1 VLLTST
7 ERVKPKEFNEIR
19 KSNIPH
25 ILIDVREPQEL
36 EICSLG
42 NVSKN
47 IPYSKM
53 NSELFMA
60 SLGEYFVDMTQDAKD
75 DEKLPVYVVCR
86 RGNDSQRAV
95 RILQEKFSDLS
106 LTFKDI
112 EGGLHGWAKEV
123 EKDFPV
129 Y

>member
-1 VLLTST
+1 MELLTLD
-7 ERVKPKEFNEIR
+7 ERITPAEYDAIK
-19 KSNIPH
+19 KSNSSH

-36 EICSLG
+36 EICSLS

-53 NSELFMA
+53 NSEIVMS
-60 SLGEYFVDMTQDAKD
+60 SLEEYFI
-75 DEKLPVYVVCR
+75 EKTKANSTPLPVYVVCR

-95 RILQEKFSDLS
+95 KLLQTKFSELP
-106 LTFKDI
+106 LKFKDI
-112 EGGLHGWAKEV
+112 QGGLHRWASDV
-123 EKDFPV
+123 DQNFPV